1 MRVKSSIVI
10 VRLSAFMVDEGDL
23 TSWISHI
30 LYDAETFH
38 SESDV

>member
-23 TSWISHI
+23 TS
-30 LYDAETFH
+30 
-38 SESDV
+38 